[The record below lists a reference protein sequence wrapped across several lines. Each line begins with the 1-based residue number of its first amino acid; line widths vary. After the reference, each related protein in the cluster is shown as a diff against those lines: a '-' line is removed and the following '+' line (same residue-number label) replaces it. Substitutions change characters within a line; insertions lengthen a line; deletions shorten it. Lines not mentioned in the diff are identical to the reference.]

1 MFKHYL
7 IFAKIIKKE
16 NIPIRNF
23 RKYFQ
28 LWFLG
33 KANV

>member
-7 IFAKIIKKE
+7 TFAKIIKKE
-16 NIPIRNF
+16 NIPLRNLV
-23 RKYFQ
+23 KYFQ
-28 LWFLG
+28 PWSLD